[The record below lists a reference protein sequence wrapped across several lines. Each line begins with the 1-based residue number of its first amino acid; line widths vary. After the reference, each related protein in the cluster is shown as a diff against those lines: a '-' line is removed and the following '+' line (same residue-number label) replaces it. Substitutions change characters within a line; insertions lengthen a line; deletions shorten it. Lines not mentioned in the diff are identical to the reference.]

1 MPWNIPTPD
10 EIAARLRAR
19 FDAGLKGVQARLWPN
34 NVAVSAKAFGTG
46 LAEVYDHQ
54 AWIKEQI
61 FIRSC
66 AEDVLEDHGAD
77 LGLPIRQAAAASG
90 EVVATAS
97 GAVTVLAGTIV
108 TRGDGRSYR
117 VVSEAGI
124 AAAGPISVSVVA
136 LEAGAAGVA
145 LPGVDMAFVGV
156 AQVSAAEVGAA
167 GLTGG
172 ADKEAYPAYRERLLF
187 FKRYRPG
194 HARPSDYVIWASE
207 VAGVSRVFVERMPYG
222 PGTVRVYPLFDGIY
236 TNGIAPAGE
245 IARVKSYLEI
255 VGASGV
261 ADIIVEAP
269 EPEPID
275 ITITGLS
282 QNLIATRNTIQE
294 EIAETFLRRGVV
306 AGIDPGHKAMPFL
319 ATSQTFS
326 RSWIAQ
332 AVSNAAGEDRH
343 VLPLPGADVTVP
355 AGSIPVPGAFTA
367 S

>member
-10 EIAARLRAR
+10 ELAARLRAR

-61 FIRSC
+61 FVRSC
-66 AEDVLEDHGAD
+66 AEEVLEDHGAD

-90 EVVATAS
+90 EITATAS
-97 GAVTVLAGTIV
+97 AAVVVPAGTIV
-108 TRGDGRSYR
+108 TRGDGRAYR
-117 VVSEAGI
+117 VVTDAGI
-124 AAAGPISVSVVA
+124 GAAGPIAVSVVA
-136 LEAGAAGVA
+136 LEAGADGVA
-145 LPGVDMAFVGV
+145 LPGVAMAFTGV
-156 AQVSAAEVGAA
+156 AQLSAALVGTS

-172 ADKEAYPAYRERLLF
+172 ADKEAFDAYRERLLF

-207 VAGVSRVFVERMPYG
+207 VAGVSRVYVERRPYG
-222 PGTVRVYPLFDGIY
+222 PGTVRVYVLFDGIY
-236 TNGIAPAGE
+236 ANGIAPAGE
-245 IARVKSYLEI
+245 IARVQDYLDI

-269 EPEPID
+269 EPQPID

-282 QNLIATRNTIQE
+282 RNLIATRNTIVD
-294 EIAETFLRRGVV
+294 EIGETFLRRAVV
-306 AGIDPGHKAMPFL
+306 AGSDPGHKAMPFL
-319 ATSQTFS
+319 ATAQTFS

-343 VLPLPGADVTVP
+343 VMALPLADVTVP
-355 AGSIPVPGAFTA
+355 GGAIPVPGAVA
-367 S
+367 IS

>member
-61 FIRSC
+61 FVRSC
-66 AEDVLEDHGAD
+66 AEAVLEDHGAD

-90 EVVATAS
+90 EVVATAAA
-97 GAVTVLAGTIV
+97 AVVVPAGSIV
-108 TRGDGRSYR
+108 TRGDGLAYR
-117 VVSEAGI
+117 VVTEAGV
-124 AAAGPISVSVVA
+124 AGAGPIAVQVVA
-136 LEAGAAGVA
+136 LEAGSAGVA
-145 LPGVDMAFVGV
+145 LPEV
-156 AQVSAAEVGAA
+156 AMTFSVAGISAGEVGAA

-172 ADKEAYPAYRERLLF
+172 ADKESFDGYRERLLF

-207 VAGVSRVFVERMPYG
+207 VAGVSRVYIERRPYG

-236 TNGIAPAGE
+236 ANGIAPAGE

-282 QNLIATRNTIQE
+282 QNLIATRNTILE
-294 EIAETFLRRGVV
+294 EIGETFLRRGVV
-306 AGIDPGHKAMPFL
+306 AGTDPGHKAMPFL
-319 ATSQTFS
+319 ATAQTFS

-343 VLPLPGADVTVP
+343 VLALPSGDVTVP
-355 AGSIPVPGAFTA
+355 PGSIPVPGAFAA